1 MRKAAFLLASAL
13 LAVSAPALAGGRPVA
28 AAKVDAAAGAAGSV
42 AIALA
47 RQTGSSIV
55 IADPALARRSVAAI
69 RGRMDAAGAAR
80 KLARSLGARAVPIGA
95 NAWRI
100 EPAPVRAARPAA
112 PRPVPRP
119 QPAAPVVA
127 ETGAPIVVQATKRD
141 LRLDQIP
148 AQVSVLDGDALAIGG
163 AGGTEEITRRL
174 ATVSS
179 TYLGSGR
186 NKLFIRGIAD
196 SSFTGPTQAT
206 VGQYFGDLRLSYN
219 TPDPDLRLSDMERVE
234 VLEGPQGT
242 LYGAG
247 ALGGIIRLVPNRPS
261 LAGATVAGQV
271 GGALTSHGSPSG
283 DASVTVNL
291 PAGDTIGLRGT
302 FDAAV
307 QGGYIDKPQ
316 LGRDDVN
323 RTRILGGRL
332 SARADLSGDWSVEL
346 TGLGQSIDARDA
358 QYADRGDPPLTSTAP
373 MTEGADIDYA
383 LGALVVTGQV
393 GAVRLRSTTGV
404 VWQDLE
410 ERYDAAMDYDP
421 ERLFVQSSRSRMIAN
436 ETRAWVPETN
446 GFGWLLGA
454 SLTRSEAELRR
465 RFVASDKADTAGDNA
480 LAAMGGPSPGVTNT
494 VDEATLYGEASLR
507 IMPTVVATAGGRL
520 TWARLGGSGEDVAM
534 DIAAARADVTEH
546 RTAIDVL
553 PSVALHSELS
563 DRTVLYVRYQ
573 EGFRPGGLAI
583 ESEFVRRFRSDRT
596 ATYEIGARHGSAA
609 SDPLHLAISL
619 SHTDWRNIQADF
631 IDDSGLPSTANIGD
645 GRIWSA
651 SLSGSARIVPGLRL
665 EAGATWNRSKIDE
678 PVMALRARTRQVP
691 NIAEF
696 AGRVAL
702 AYAGEVGADM
712 RLNADAWLG
721 YVGPS
726 RLGIGPEL
734 GNRQGDYLDTGV
746 EVRLG
751 SDAMGLSL
759 TLDNIADVR
768 GNRFSLGTPFSES
781 RDQVTPLR
789 PRTVRIG
796 IDRRF

>member
-1 MRKAAFLLASAL
+1 MRPLAILLTATTLAL
-13 LAVSAPALAGGRPVA
+13 AAPAAASERAVVTGAGT
-28 AAKVDAAAGAAGSV
+28 AGSV

-55 IADPALARRSVAAI
+55 IADPVLARRSVPAI
-69 RGRMDAAGAAR
+69 RGRMDAAGAVR
-80 KLARSLGARAVPIGA
+80 RLARALGGKAVATGA

-100 EPAPVRAARPAA
+100 VAAPAPVARPAVRRETA
-112 PRPVPRP
+112 GPRS
-119 QPAAPVVA
+119 AAPVEVPS
-127 ETGAPIVVQATKRD
+127 GAPIVVQATKRD

-148 AQVSVLDGDALAIGG
+148 AQVSVLDGEALAIGG

-261 LAGATVAGQV
+261 LSDATVAGQI

-291 PAGDTIGLRGT
+291 PAGDAIAIRGT

-307 QGGYIDKPQ
+307 QGGYIDKPR
-316 LGRDDVN
+316 LNRDDVN
-323 RTRILGGRL
+323 LTRILGGRL
-332 SARADLSGDWSVEL
+332 AARADISGDWSVEV

-383 LGALVVTGQV
+383 LAALVVTGRI
-393 GAVRLRSTTGV
+393 GAVRLRSTTGI

-436 ETRAWVPETN
+436 ETRAWVPETD
-446 GFGWLLGA
+446 GFGWLVGA

-465 RFVASDKADTAGDNA
+465 RFVASDKADIAGDNA

-507 IMPTVVATAGGRL
+507 ILPGVVATAGGRL
-520 TWARLGGSGEDVAM
+520 TWARLGGGGEDVAM
-534 DIAAARADVTEH
+534 DIAAARSDVTEH

-609 SDPLHLAISL
+609 SDPLHLAVSL

-631 IDDSGLPSTANIGD
+631 IDGSGLPSTANIGD

-651 SLSGSARIVPGLRL
+651 SLSGSARLAEGLRL

-702 AYAGEVGADM
+702 SYAGDVGSAM

-721 YVGPS
+721 YIGPS

-734 GNRQGDYLDTGV
+734 GNRQGDYLDTGI

-759 TLDNIADVR
+759 TVDNIADVR

-789 PRTVRIG
+789 PRTIRIG
-796 IDRRF
+796 LDRRF